1 MRAASLRTRAASRA
15 APPWSAAARALST
28 KPAASKRSSAS
39 HADKQHAEK
48 LLKRKPLP
56 PPGWDSTLVDRMLHA
71 TAADLIA
78 RPCVTSP
85 KPFTAVLSIK
95 ASASIE
101 ECAQILWRNRIGVL
115 MATTDDGKSVAGII
129 SERDFV
135 KALAT
140 ESISSSTVRD
150 LMTPK
155 DKLARRDR
163 DEIATRSPRDRRE
176 IAARSPREVAAR
188 PAH

>member
-1 MRAASLRTRAASRA
+1 MRTLVAPRALASRA
-15 APPWSAAARALST
+15 VVAWPRALSA
-28 KPAASKRSSAS
+28 KSAASKRSPAS
-39 HADKQHAEK
+39 HADKQHSES

-78 RPCVTSP
+78 RPCVTTS
-85 KPFTAVLSIK
+85 KPITTVLYVKESSTIK
-95 ASASIE
+95 
-101 ECAQILWRNRIGVL
+101 ECAQILWRNRVGVL
-115 MATTDDGKSVAGII
+115 MAMEDDGKSVAGII

-140 ESISSSTVRD
+140 DSVGSALVKD

-155 DKLARRDR
+155 DKLASRDAAKIAPRSRRDR
-163 DEIATRSPRDRRE
+163 AEIAPGSLSAR
-176 IAARSPREVAAR
+176 AA
-188 PAH
+188 